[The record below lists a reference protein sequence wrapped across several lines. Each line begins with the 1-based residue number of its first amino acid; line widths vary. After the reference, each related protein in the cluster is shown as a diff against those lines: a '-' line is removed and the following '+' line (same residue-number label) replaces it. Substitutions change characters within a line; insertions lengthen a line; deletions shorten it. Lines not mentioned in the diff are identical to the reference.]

1 MINRKEIDYNYGE
14 INIKYDSRK
23 IGTQKQVVKGDEE
36 TLSALIGALIHNLL
50 ESGFDRKMLEYAIE
64 QGLNKT
70 ENKKSKIQLKEI
82 KITKDNEK
90 EFKELLKKIGIE
102 V

>member
-1 MINRKEIDYNYGE
+1 MKRNDYYGE
-14 INIKYDSRK
+14 INLKFDSREK
-23 IGTQKQVVKGDEE
+23 KVQKQIVKGDEE
-36 TLSALIGALIHNLL
+36 MLSALIGALIHNLL

-64 QGLNKT
+64 KGLNET

-82 KITKDNEK
+82 KITEE
-90 EFKELLKKIGIE
+90 EFKELLKKLGIE

>member
-1 MINRKEIDYNYGE
+1 MKRNDYYGE
-14 INIKYDSRK
+14 INLKFDSREK
-23 IGTQKQVVKGDEE
+23 KVQKQIVKGDEE

-64 QGLNKT
+64 KGLNET

-82 KITKDNEK
+82 KITEE
-90 EFKELLKKIGIE
+90 EFKELLKKLGIE

>member
-1 MINRKEIDYNYGE
+1 MKRNDYYGE
-14 INIKYDSRK
+14 INLKFDSREK
-23 IGTQKQVVKGDEE
+23 KTQKQFVKGDEE

-64 QGLNKT
+64 KGLNET

-82 KITKDNEK
+82 KITKDNEE
-90 EFKELLKKIGIE
+90 EFKELLKKLGIE